1 MKKLISFIF
10 IFIVFFSIPSARGSD
25 TLFENL
31 YQKKFTLDGKNI
43 PLVSIGLFTGISS
56 VRISSEKGLEIGTST
71 IGGIRLSVDKE
82 ILLQLTHGK
91 KGEIE
96 FWIALE
102 DMPLTD
108 WSESKK
114 YSYKVKMIEH
124 GYLIA
129 MKGKMLDTR
138 RALPSI
144 GPFKSREEARK
155 KLEVISKKWER
166 AYIHSKLK
174 TLPEGHFTARPV
186 NNTFSLK
193 YATAL
198 AFFPGKT
205 GRLTVRSGN
214 ETIIVS
220 GTVIVTLDSDG
231 KLAVINELPVETY
244 LEGILPS
251 EMWPSAPM
259 EALKAQAIAAR
270 GQVLAKMGT
279 RHMTD
284 PFHLCRKVHCQAY
297 GGKLHASTSAAC
309 RATAGLVLFE
319 TQSTVV
325 DTVYHSSCG
334 GHTENN
340 ENAWGGIPKKTLRG
354 RSDLLSGKLPKFW
367 SHHVT
372 RPQSAWCKK
381 GNPSFRWKST
391 ISLKDLAR
399 NLSTIGF
406 NRTIT
411 RIEVIKRGIS
421 GRITALRVFSGK
433 KSTEIKGELVIRKL
447 FGNLKSSMF
456 IHRFTPTEIEFTGA
470 GFGHGV
476 GMCQWGAI
484 NRAKAG
490 QNYKTILSHYYYGS
504 ILKKLY

>member
-1 MKKLISFIF
+1 MKKLICFIYF
-10 IFIVFFSIPSARGSD
+10 VFLSIPSAKGSD
-25 TLFENL
+25 SLIENL
-31 YQKKFTLDGKNI
+31 YQKKFTLDEKNI
-43 PLVSIGLFTGISS
+43 PLVSIGLFTGLSRVNISS
-56 VRISSEKGLEIGTST
+56 GTGLEIGTST
-71 IGGIRLSVDKE
+71 IGGIRLSVNKE
-82 ILLQLTHGK
+82 IVVQLNQGK

-102 DMPLTD
+102 DLPLAD
-108 WSESKK
+108 WSENKK
-114 YSYKVKMIEH
+114 YGYKVRMIEH

-144 GPFKSREEARK
+144 GPFKTREEARK

-174 TLPEGHFTARPV
+174 TLPEGHFTAKPV
-186 NNTFSLK
+186 DNTFALK
-193 YATAL
+193 FANAL

-214 ETIIVS
+214 ETIVVS

-259 EALKAQAIAAR
+259 EALKAQSVAAR

-309 RATAGLVLFE
+309 KATTGLVLFE

-340 ENAWGGIPKKTLRG
+340 ENAWGGVPKKTLRG
-354 RSDLLSGKLPKFW
+354 RSDLFSGKLPKYW
-367 SHHVT
+367 SHHIT
-372 RPQSAWCKK
+372 NPQTSWCQK
-381 GNPSFRWKST
+381 GNNSFRWKSI
-391 ISLKDLAR
+391 ISNKDLSR
-399 NLSTIGF
+399 NLSSVGF
-406 NRTIT
+406 NRSIT

-421 GRITALRVFSGK
+421 GRITALRIFSGK
-433 KSTEIKGELVIRKL
+433 KSKEVKGELVIRRL
-447 FGNLKSSMF
+447 FGNLKSSLF
-456 IHRFTPTEIEFTGA
+456 IHRFTPNGIEFTGA

-490 QNYKTILSHYYYGS
+490 QNYKTILSHYYLGS
-504 ILKKLY
+504 ILKRLY